1 MYKCNSGIVNLLQ
14 LQYGKQAS
22 AFHTQKTLAQTQK
35 KTELYMYKIDALNE
49 PKSMVLVKLSI
60 YDIYQI
66 HSNKITL
73 SSKMLK
79 NC

>member
-1 MYKCNSGIVNLLQ
+1 MYKCNSGIVNLLK

-22 AFHTQKTLAQTQK
+22 ASHKKKTCANPK
-35 KTELYMYKIDALNE
+35 KTELNMYKIDALNE